1 MLQIPSSSTNKI
13 VIPLPGSE
21 SSSRNENPSSR
32 GINPKGI
39 IEVYFTIERYR
50 LRFAF
55 DYNAGSEEP
64 IAVVLARYHP
74 AVEIVGQR
82 WSRFFRVELVSR
94 FERNSRLSGL
104 ESAAILALCI
114 ASIPVEPI
122 FNGFVTPAIEF
133 FHSRTPLFSRTTF
146 SVRMRRFLR
155 ILREIVISKEISIW
169 RLISGVRSVLD
180 ERYSF
185 GKKVWKARVL
195 KLTSNES

>member
-13 VIPLPGSE
+13 VIPLPRSE

-146 SVRMRRFLR
+146 SVPRFLR
-155 ILREIVISKEISIW
+155 ILREIVILKEISI
-169 RLISGVRSVLD
+169 
-180 ERYSF
+180 
-185 GKKVWKARVL
+185 
-195 KLTSNES
+195 